1 MAKTDKPELLQE
13 VISRLQLLQISFF
26 CADEDLM
33 SLFNEYNGLNKLVE
47 LLKLSDWKVKALAL
61 DTIPKLY
68 NFQSTIA
75 YIQQNSQILII
86 MWE

>member
-1 MAKTDKPELLQE
+1 
-13 VISRLQLLQISFF
+13 
-26 CADEDLM
+26 M
-33 SLFNEYNGLNKLVE
+33 SLFNEYNGLNKLIE

-61 DTIPKLY
+61 DAIPKLY